1 MKPVKSVWFYP
12 YVVKNNKLKPN
23 LRLGSKKFN
32 TGVYFIKNAET
43 NEIVYIGFS
52 QSNLHRTL
60 YRHFQVWND
69 EALQKAGKNR
79 IVLNK
84 RNHKVKIIFCSGSKA
99 LKFEKILIQ
108 RYKPKFNKLQYDL
121 DFELNKNKP
130 AYIEA
135 QEDLK
140 DIVTARPGEDE
151 NDLPF

>member
-60 YRHFQVWND
+60 YRHFQKWND
-69 EALQKAGKNR
+69 KQQER
-79 IVLNK
+79 IIFNK
-84 RNHKVKIIFCSGSKA
+84 RNHKIKIIFCSASKA

-108 RYKPKFNKLQYDL
+108 RYKPRFNKFQYDL
-121 DFELNKNKP
+121 NFEINKNKP
-130 AYIEA
+130 AYVEA
-135 QEDLK
+135 EEDLR
-140 DIVTARPGEDE
+140 DIVTAKPGEDE

>member
-60 YRHFQVWND
+60 YRHFQKWND
-69 EALQKAGKNR
+69 KQQER
-79 IVLNK
+79 IIFNK
-84 RNHKVKIIFCSGSKA
+84 RNHKIKIIFCSASKA

-108 RYKPKFNKLQYDL
+108 RYKPRFNKFQYDL
-121 DFELNKNKP
+121 NFEINKNKP

-135 QEDLK
+135 EEDLR